1 MPCDPWP
8 TYEDTIYKH
17 LEESIFAYM
26 DDEMITM
33 FVPAI
38 KKALCDELAVRRD
51 GVAKLEAV
59 LAELFPGEGCGVTE

>member
-8 TYEDTIYKH
+8 NYEDAVYKR
-17 LEESIFAYM
+17 LEESVFEYM
-26 DDEMITM
+26 DDDMITK

-51 GVAKLEAV
+51 AVAKLEAV
-59 LAELFPGEGCGVTE
+59 LAELFPGEGYGITE

>member
-1 MPCDPWP
+1 
-8 TYEDTIYKH
+8 
-17 LEESIFAYM
+17 M